1 MRGCAT
7 WRNRFSRG
15 EIQRSVPEVTDL
27 LCFSNWIYR
36 LWKHAS
42 LSISLSLSL
51 APFVRLC
58 PADSVGGGDLFYH
71 NGAVTTVHM
80 CLHAQS
86 VRTCALRGW
95 GSLYASVQHVYKYKS
110 IYIYIYK
117 HIYIYIYVCV
127 WITALWTSDLSFWVS
142 ASWAE
147 TLGIWPHVPHALWV
161 SGADLHLGMQR
172 QISFFH
178 LWLPI

>member
-58 PADSVGGGDLFYH
+58 PADSVGGGGVFFIIMEQWQLYTCVCMH
-71 NGAVTTVHM
+71 KVSALVHYV
-80 CLHAQS
+80 AG
-86 VRTCALRGW
+86 V
-95 GSLYASVQHVYKYKS
+95 VYMHPYS
-110 IYIYIYK
+110 MYININPYTYIYIN
-117 HIYIYIYVCV
+117 ISIYIYVCV